1 MSLPVFAAVSLD
13 LPRVTLAEAAAAAL
27 CVVCAGTV
35 ETVLGRYPA
44 APAGM
49 GLLLGVLPAM
59 WLFLDSV
66 RPGRA
71 LRRVV
76 WLTDGAWRLEFR
88 DGSTL
93 VADLGAGTRL
103 LGRSLVLH
111 WRVSERSFAR
121 WLTPWDVDDG
131 QLRKVTVRLAC
142 AARLRSC

>member
-1 MSLPVFAAVSLD
+1 MSLD
-13 LPRVTLAEAAAAAL
+13 LPRVTLAEAAAAVL
-27 CVVCAGTV
+27 CVVCAATV

-44 APAGM
+44 APAGV

-93 VADLGAGTRL
+93 IADLGAGTRL

-111 WRVSERSFAR
+111 WRVSERSFTR

>member
-1 MSLPVFAAVSLD
+1 MSLD

-27 CVVCAGTV
+27 CLVCAVMV
-35 ETVLGRYPA
+35 EAVLGRYPA

-49 GLLLGVLPAM
+49 GLLLGMLPAM
-59 WLFLDSV
+59 WLYLDSV

-76 WLTDGAWRLEFR
+76 WLMDGAWRLEFR

-93 VADLGAGTRL
+93 IADLGAGTRL

-111 WRVSERSFAR
+111 WRVSGRSFTR

>member
-1 MSLPVFAAVSLD
+1 MSLD
-13 LPRVTLAEAAAAAL
+13 LPRVTLAEAAAALL
-27 CVVCAGTV
+27 CAVCGATV

-44 APAGM
+44 APAGV

-88 DGSTL
+88 DDSTL
-93 VADLGAGTRL
+93 IADLGAGTRL

-111 WRVSERSFAR
+111 WRVSGRSFTR

>member
-1 MSLPVFAAVSLD
+1 MSLE
-13 LPRVTLAEAAAAAL
+13 LPCVTLAEAATAAL
-27 CVVCAGTV
+27 CIVCAVTV

-59 WLFLDSV
+59 WLFLDSI

-76 WLTDGAWRLEFR
+76 WLADGAWRLEFR
-88 DGSTL
+88 DGNTL
-93 VADLGAGTRL
+93 VAGLGTGTRM

-111 WRVSERSFAR
+111 WRVSDRSFAR

>member
-1 MSLPVFAAVSLD
+1 MSLD
-13 LPRVTLAEAAAAAL
+13 LPRVTLAEAAAAAFCL
-27 CVVCAGTV
+27 VSAVMV
-35 ETVLGRYPA
+35 EAVLGRYPA

-49 GLLLGVLPAM
+49 GLLLGMLPAM
-59 WLFLDSV
+59 WLYLDSV
-66 RPGRA
+66 RPGRS

-93 VADLGAGTRL
+93 IADLGAGTRL

-111 WRVSERSFAR
+111 WRGSGQSFAH

-131 QLRKVTVRLAC
+131 QLQKVTVRLAC

>member
-1 MSLPVFAAVSLD
+1 MSLD

-27 CVVCAGTV
+27 CLVCAVMV
-35 ETVLGRYPA
+35 EAVLGRYPA

-49 GLLLGVLPAM
+49 GLLLGMLPAM
-59 WLFLDSV
+59 WLYLDSV

-93 VADLGAGTRL
+93 IADLGAGTRL

-111 WRVSERSFAR
+111 WRVSGQSFAR

-131 QLRKVTVRLAC
+131 QLQKVTVRLAC

>member
-1 MSLPVFAAVSLD
+1 MSLD
-13 LPRVTLAEAAAAAL
+13 LPRVTLAEAAAAVL
-27 CVVCAGTV
+27 CAVSGATV

-44 APAGM
+44 APAGV

-93 VADLGAGTRL
+93 IADLGAGTRL

-111 WRVSERSFAR
+111 WRVCERSFTR
-121 WLTPWDVDDG
+121 WLTPWDVNDG
-131 QLRKVTVRLAC
+131 QLRRVTVRLAC

>member
-1 MSLPVFAAVSLD
+1 MSLD

-27 CVVCAGTV
+27 CLVCAVMV
-35 ETVLGRYPA
+35 EAVLGRYPA

-49 GLLLGVLPAM
+49 GLLLGMLPAM
-59 WLFLDSV
+59 WLYLDSV

-93 VADLGAGTRL
+93 IADLGAGTRL

-111 WRVSERSFAR
+111 WRVSGRSFAR

-131 QLRKVTVRLAC
+131 QLQKVTVRLAC

>member
-1 MSLPVFAAVSLD
+1 MSSSVFAAMSLD
-13 LPRVTLAEAAAAAL
+13 LPRVTLAEAAAAVL
-27 CVVCAGTV
+27 CAVCGATV
-35 ETVLGRYPA
+35 ETVLGGYPA
-44 APAGM
+44 APAGV

-88 DGSTL
+88 DDSTL
-93 VADLGAGTRL
+93 IADLGAGTRL

-111 WRVSERSFAR
+111 WRVSGRSFTR

>member
-1 MSLPVFAAVSLD
+1 MSLD
-13 LPRVTLAEAAAAAL
+13 LPRITLAEAAAAAL
-27 CVVCAGTV
+27 CLVCAVTV
-35 ETVLGRYPA
+35 EIVLARYPA
-44 APAGM
+44 APAGI
-49 GLLLGVLPAM
+49 GLLLGVPPVM

-93 VADLGAGTRL
+93 IADLGAGTRL

-111 WRVSERSFAR
+111 WRVSGWSFAR

>member
-1 MSLPVFAAVSLD
+1 MSLD

-27 CVVCAGTV
+27 CVVCALTV

-44 APAGM
+44 APGGM

-66 RPGRA
+66 RPGRS

-76 WLTDGAWRLEFR
+76 WQTDGAWRLEFR

-93 VADLGAGTRL
+93 IADLGAGTRL

-111 WRVSERSFAR
+111 WRVSEGSFAR

>member
-1 MSLPVFAAVSLD
+1 MSLD

-27 CVVCAGTV
+27 CLVCAVMV
-35 ETVLGRYPA
+35 EAVLGRYPA

-49 GLLLGVLPAM
+49 GLLLGMLPAM
-59 WLFLDSV
+59 WLYLDSV
-66 RPGRA
+66 RPGRS

-93 VADLGAGTRL
+93 IADLGAGTRL
-103 LGRSLVLH
+103 LGLSLVLH
-111 WRVSERSFAR
+111 WRVPGRSFAR

-131 QLRKVTVRLAC
+131 QLQKVTVRLAC

>member
-1 MSLPVFAAVSLD
+1 MSLD

-27 CVVCAGTV
+27 CLVCAVMV
-35 ETVLGRYPA
+35 EAVLGRYPA

-49 GLLLGVLPAM
+49 GLLLGMLPAM
-59 WLFLDSV
+59 WLYLDSV

-76 WLTDGAWRLEFR
+76 WLMDGAWRLEFR

-93 VADLGAGTRL
+93 IADLGAGTRL

-111 WRVSERSFAR
+111 WRVSGWSFAR

>member
-1 MSLPVFAAVSLD
+1 MSLD

-27 CVVCAGTV
+27 CLVCAVMV
-35 ETVLGRYPA
+35 EAVLGGYPA

-49 GLLLGVLPAM
+49 GLLLGMLPAM
-59 WLFLDSV
+59 WLYLDSV

-93 VADLGAGTRL
+93 IADLGAGTRL

-111 WRVSERSFAR
+111 WRVSGRSFAR

>member
-1 MSLPVFAAVSLD
+1 MSLD

-27 CVVCAGTV
+27 CLVCAVMV
-35 ETVLGRYPA
+35 EAVLGRYPA

-49 GLLLGVLPAM
+49 GLLLGMLPAM
-59 WLFLDSV
+59 WLYLDSV

-76 WLTDGAWRLEFR
+76 WLMDGAWRLEFR

-93 VADLGAGTRL
+93 IADLGAGTRL

-111 WRVSERSFAR
+111 WRVSGRSFAR

-131 QLRKVTVRLAC
+131 QLQKVTVRLAC

>member
-1 MSLPVFAAVSLD
+1 MSLD

-27 CVVCAGTV
+27 CLVCAVMV
-35 ETVLGRYPA
+35 EAVLGRYPA

-49 GLLLGVLPAM
+49 GLLLGMLPAM
-59 WLFLDSV
+59 WLYLDSV

-93 VADLGAGTRL
+93 IADLGAGTRL

-111 WRVSERSFAR
+111 WRVSGWSFAR

-131 QLRKVTVRLAC
+131 QLQKVTVRLAC

>member
-1 MSLPVFAAVSLD
+1 MSLD
-13 LPRVTLAEAAAAAL
+13 LPRVTLAEAAAAVL
-27 CVVCAGTV
+27 CAVSGATV

-44 APAGM
+44 APAGV

-88 DGSTL
+88 DDSTL
-93 VADLGAGTRL
+93 IADLGAGTRL

-111 WRVSERSFAR
+111 WRVSGRSFTR

>member
-1 MSLPVFAAVSLD
+1 MSLD
-13 LPRVTLAEAAAAAL
+13 LPRVTLGEAAAAAL
-27 CVVCAGTV
+27 CVVCTVTV
-35 ETVLGRYPA
+35 EAVLGRYPA
-44 APAGM
+44 APTGI
-49 GLLLGVLPAM
+49 GLLLGALSAM

-71 LRRVV
+71 LRKVV

-93 VADLGAGTRL
+93 IADLGPGTRL

-131 QLRKVTVRLAC
+131 QLRRVTVRLAC